1 MGRPLMEFDRE
12 HVARRLSQHLGT
24 SLPEDELTG
33 AVLVPFT
40 ADREPTLLF
49 TRRAPAVANF
59 PGEVSFPGGKREPG
73 DATLLETALRE
84 TEEEIAVPPS
94 ELDVVGRL
102 DDRHVYGRHTIR
114 SYVAFLHPDVRPRPE
129 PREVERVFQLPL
141 RRFLDPVVY
150 EGRRLREPPEDAPER
165 VVHYFR
171 MDDEVIWGATGQLVT
186 ELLEVTAGW
195 RPPSE
200 PRIVES
206 HEALRRDL

>member
-1 MGRPLMEFDRE
+1 MARPRMEFDRE

-24 SLPEDELTG
+24 SLPEEELTG

-40 ADREPTLLF
+40 ADPEPTLLF

-59 PGEVSFPGGKREPG
+59 PGEVSFPGGKREAG

-84 TEEEIAVPPS
+84 TEEEIAVTPTQ
-94 ELDVVGRL
+94 LDVVGRL

-114 SYVAFLHPDVRPRPE
+114 SYVGFLRETAEPRPE
-129 PREVERVFQLPL
+129 PREVERIFDSPL
-141 RRFLDPVVY
+141 RRFLDPDIY
-150 EGRRLREPPEDAPER
+150 EGRRLREPPKDAPER

-171 MDDEVIWGATGQLVT
+171 LDDEVIWGATGRLVA

-195 RPPSE
+195 RPPSK
-200 PRIVES
+200 PRIVDS
-206 HEALRRDL
+206 WDAFRHDL

>member
-1 MGRPLMEFDRE
+1 MEFDRE

-24 SLPEDELTG
+24 SLPEEELTG

-40 ADREPTLLF
+40 AEEEPTLLF

-84 TEEEIAVPPS
+84 TEEEIAVPS
-94 ELDVVGRL
+94 ARLDVVGRL
-102 DDRHVYGRHTIR
+102 DDRHVYGRHKIR
-114 SYVAFLHPDVRPRPE
+114 SYVAFLHEGVEPRPE
-129 PREVERVFQLPL
+129 PREVERIFRLPL
-141 RRFLDPVVY
+141 RRFMDPDVY

-171 MDDEVIWGATGQLVT
+171 MDDEIIWGATGRLVT
-186 ELLEVTAGW
+186 DLLEITAGW
-195 RPPSE
+195 RPPAK
-200 PRIVES
+200 PRVVDSWDAFRE
-206 HEALRRDL
+206 EL